1 MKHDN
6 SHIHVGTHYA
16 LGSDSLC
23 VTLFRKRQVKKTGI
37 IKFDPIGYFANYEQA
52 FHKLVD
58 FDLQSGVQDIARMV
72 DRVVQLKKEIT
83 EAINNLV
90 HIPS

>member
-1 MKHDN
+1 MRNDN
-6 SHIHVGTHYA
+6 SHIHVGTGYA
-16 LGSDSLC
+16 LGSDTLC

-37 IKFDPIGYFANYEQA
+37 IKYDPIGYFSNYEQA

-58 FDLQSGVQDIARMV
+58 FDLQTGEQDIARMI

-90 HIPS
+90 HIAS